1 MQAYSNHHEVNAVN
15 FYIKTWPDD
24 TATLMTDNGQVLWS
38 FHCLNDAVSAAREWY
53 AMNEDKIG
61 HIDSLREGEIY
72 SYLDAGNL

>member
-1 MQAYSNHHEVNAVN
+1 MQAYSIQPEMTAVN

-61 HIDSLREGEIY
+61 HIDSLNEGEIY
-72 SYLDAGNL
+72 SFLDTCS

>member
-1 MQAYSNHHEVNAVN
+1 MN

-53 AMNEDKIG
+53 AMNDDKIG
-61 HIDSLREGEIY
+61 NLESLDDGEIDSLLEACY
-72 SYLDAGNL
+72 

>member
-1 MQAYSNHHEVNAVN
+1 MN

-53 AMNEDKIG
+53 AMNDDKIG
-61 HIDSLREGEIY
+61 NLESLEDGEIDSLLEACY
-72 SYLDAGNL
+72 